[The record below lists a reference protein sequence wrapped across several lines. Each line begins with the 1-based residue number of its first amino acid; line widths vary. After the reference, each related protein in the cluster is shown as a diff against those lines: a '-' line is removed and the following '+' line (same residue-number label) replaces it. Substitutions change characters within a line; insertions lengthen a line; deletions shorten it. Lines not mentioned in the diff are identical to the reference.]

1 MGEVSPAM
9 PTQSPRPL
17 ALAAMAAAV
26 TIYGGQFVSVR
37 FGLATNLS
45 AYDLAAL
52 RFIFAGA
59 VMLPFFIRGGVR
71 TCAGLGWGRGLALV
85 VTGGFPLTVLSNIGL
100 IYAPAAH
107 ASAIQPGVVAVTAT
121 LLGYFAAGLR
131 VPGYVLAGF
140 AVVLSGLAAIAIAG
154 STGTAGGGTLIGDLA
169 FVIAGLGWGTF
180 TWLCARWQV
189 PSVTGAAVVSVL
201 SMIYLPFYALWLD
214 PGLTRAPF
222 GAVVLHG
229 INQGILNVALGL
241 LLWTYGTRTLG
252 VVTAARFPPMIPVL
266 GTLIGIPVLGEIPSP
281 LAAAGVVGIV
291 AGLLIAASG
300 GSLRRLLR
308 RSGTN

>member
-1 MGEVSPAM
+1 MS
-9 PTQSPRPL
+9 TSSPRPL

-26 TIYGGQFVSVR
+26 AIYGGQFVSVR
-37 FGLATNLS
+37 FGLATHLS

-52 RFIFAGA
+52 RFMFAGA
-59 VMLPFFIRGGVR
+59 VMLPFFIRAGVAN
-71 TCAGLGWGRGLALV
+71 CAGLGWGKGLALV
-85 VTGGFPLTVLSNIGL
+85 LTGGFPLTVLSNIGL

-121 LLGYFAAGLR
+121 TLGYLAAGLR

-140 AVVLSGLAAIAIAG
+140 AVVLGGLAAIAIAG
-154 STGTAGGGTLIGDLA
+154 SAGASSSGTLFGDLV
-169 FVIAGLGWGTF
+169 FVVAGLGWGTF

-201 SMIYLPFYALWLD
+201 SMVYLPVYALWLD
-214 PGLTRAPF
+214 PGLSRAPLT
-222 GAVVLHG
+222 AVVLHG

-266 GTLIGIPVLGEIPSP
+266 GTLIGIPVLGEVPSP
-281 LAAAGVVGIV
+281 LAAAGVVAIV

-308 RSGTN
+308 RPGAN